1 MSEAVTFT
9 CDFCGMKEPA
19 LPADVAMSIPH
30 SSVELVLRGGRLK
43 PQGLQHPTPEED
55 GSERW
60 TASLCDRCA
69 KRFGALLD
77 LRLLDPVEIERE
89 LRAQSLEAAR
99 YAETGSMHVP
109 YGMRVPEPVVVRSGA
124 EQGAPPAAQ
133 YPNVSNSV
141 EPPQTTSDDGKDT
154 SLIES
159 LIEKSAEPTTPAK
172 KPRSRRR

>member
-1 MSEAVTFT
+1 MSEAVAFT
-9 CDFCGMKEPA
+9 CDFCGTKEPE
-19 LPADVAMSIPH
+19 LPADVAMGIPH

-60 TASLCDRCA
+60 TASLCDRCS

-109 YGMRVPEPVVVRSGA
+109 NGMRVTEPTHVRPIEKTAAAFWPSSIPA
-124 EQGAPPAAQ
+124 APAAQ
-133 YPNVSNSV
+133 FPNNPASIVQESPAAPEASS
-141 EPPQTTSDDGKDT
+141 PKD
-154 SLIES
+154 
-159 LIEKSAEPTTPAK
+159 PAPK
-172 KPRSRRR
+172 KQRARTRKR

>member
-1 MSEAVTFT
+1 MSEAVAFT
-9 CDFCGMKEPA
+9 CDFCGTKEPE
-19 LPADVAMSIPH
+19 LPVDVAIPH

-109 YGMRVPEPVVVRSGA
+109 NGMRVTEPTHVHPIENWPSSTPA
-124 EQGAPPAAQ
+124 APAAQ
-133 YPNVSNSV
+133 FPNNPASIVQESPATAPEVSL
-141 EPPQTTSDDGKDT
+141 PKDPAPKKRRAQTRK
-154 SLIES
+154 
-159 LIEKSAEPTTPAK
+159 
-172 KPRSRRR
+172 R